1 MNIGF
6 EAFVFDSPAMYS
18 SNNPTKSSIANSG
31 TSQSFTTT
39 YTYNTSNKP
48 LTGTSTIQ
56 PGNTTATASYYYQ

>member
-1 MNIGF
+1 
-6 EAFVFDSPAMYS
+6 MYS
-18 SNNPTKSSIANSG
+18 SNNPTKSSIADSG